1 MVIELFDKKG
11 KKLAAILNFVR
22 NYGPNPIFSEQ
33 IFYHFIFILRP
44 LRKIYLWLVPNFV
57 YVHLFN
63 NRTMRYTVQMREFG
77 GNSNSTAFAQRSSI

>member
-1 MVIELFDKKG
+1 MVIELFDIKG
-11 KKLAAILNFVR
+11 KKLAAILNFDR

-63 NRTMRYTVQMREFG
+63 NRTILVIIIIKLLGNGYTQKT
-77 GNSNSTAFAQRSSI
+77 NL